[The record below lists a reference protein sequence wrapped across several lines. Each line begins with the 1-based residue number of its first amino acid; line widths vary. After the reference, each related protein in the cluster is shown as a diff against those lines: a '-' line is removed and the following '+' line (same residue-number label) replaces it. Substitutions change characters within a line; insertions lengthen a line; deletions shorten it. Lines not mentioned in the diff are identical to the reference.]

1 MERVINTQKKIEG
14 MSVTDARRR
23 LTGLHTE
30 LSGSPGYIP
39 LTRYGSPVMALMSW
53 ELFESLQETM
63 EIMGDPELMSQL
75 RESIKDVEEEN
86 TISLDELKAELDL

>member
-1 MERVINTQKKIEG
+1 MTTEKKTEG
-14 MSVTDARRR
+14 MSITDARSR

-30 LSGSPGYIP
+30 LSGSPGYIA
-39 LTRYGSPVMALMSW
+39 LTRYGRPVMALMSW

-75 RESIKDVEEEN
+75 RDSIKDIEEGR
-86 TISLDELKAELDL
+86 TISLDELKVELDL

>member
-1 MERVINTQKKIEG
+1 MAIEKINEG
-14 MSVTDARRR
+14 MSITDARSR
-23 LTGLHTE
+23 LTGLHAE

-39 LTRYGSPVMALMSW
+39 LTRYGRPVMALMSW
-53 ELFESLQETM
+53 EFFESLQETM

-75 RESIKDVEEEN
+75 RESIKDIEDER

>member
-1 MERVINTQKKIEG
+1 MTIEKKTEG
-14 MSVTDARRR
+14 MSITDARSR

-30 LSGSPGYIP
+30 LSGSPGYIA
-39 LTRYGSPVMALMSW
+39 LTRYGRPVMALMSW

-75 RESIKDVEEEN
+75 RDSIKDIEEGR

>member
-1 MERVINTQKKIEG
+1 MAIEKITEG
-14 MSVTDARRR
+14 ISITDARSR
-23 LTGLHTE
+23 LTSLHAE
-30 LSGSPGYIP
+30 LRGSPGYIP

-75 RESIKDVEEEN
+75 RESIKDIEEDK
-86 TISLDELKAELDL
+86 TISLDELKADLDL

>member
-1 MERVINTQKKIEG
+1 MTIKRIAEG
-14 MSVTDARRR
+14 MSITDARSR
-23 LTGLHTE
+23 LTGLHKE

-75 RESIKDVEEEN
+75 RQSIKDIEEGR